1 MTPKL
6 ATFPAVF
13 EIVSPELFPLTI
25 DFSKRLGVSDA
36 VTGVYAVTITNPLT
50 GALMTTALAGSAG
63 FSTTAVTTPTINP
76 ANLPQLPTD
85 VYYELLVTA
94 LIGGR
99 RESTITKLKV
109 LI

>member
-1 MTPKL
+1 MTTKL
-6 ATFPAVF
+6 ATFPAIF
-13 EIVSPELFPLTI
+13 DIVSPELFPLTI
-25 DFSKRLGVSDA
+25 DFSKRLGVGEA
-36 VTGVYAVTITNPLT
+36 VTGAFAVTITNPLT
-50 GALMTTALAGSAG
+50 GTPMTTALVGSAS
-63 FSTTAVTTPTINP
+63 FSATAVTTPTINP
-76 ANLPQLPTD
+76 QYLPQLPTD